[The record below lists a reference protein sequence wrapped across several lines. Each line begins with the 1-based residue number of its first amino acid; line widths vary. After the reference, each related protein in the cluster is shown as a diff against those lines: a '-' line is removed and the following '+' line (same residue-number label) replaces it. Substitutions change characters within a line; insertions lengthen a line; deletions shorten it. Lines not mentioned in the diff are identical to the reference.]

1 MVCFELVRGNTQLTI
16 KKTSKALL
24 LQRVKI
30 CVIICVLSTT
40 FGTVLIHTLPQKLQ
54 NIYSVYI
61 IFLCFILSGM
71 LFCKNFFEKH
81 TILTKDGNDI
91 WINHKVLM
99 IKPSIKKI
107 LINEYISTEFSE
119 NNFKILL
126 QSDSNKT
133 VIAYGVPKNEVEVI
147 VKQIIDFL
155 EISTLK
161 VESNYR

>member
-1 MVCFELVRGNTQLTI
+1 
-16 KKTSKALL
+16 
-24 LQRVKI
+24 
-30 CVIICVLSTT
+30 
-40 FGTVLIHTLPQKLQ
+40 
-54 NIYSVYI
+54 
-61 IFLCFILSGM
+61 M